1 MICIMSEPR
10 FDLPVMIRTT
20 PRAKLALDRVVA
32 AVRASDRARW
42 KRKRATQEAV
52 FSAVWLWLEDM
63 GEAEVVD
70 AMARYLP
77 RLEAIMNGGEA
88 SPANGP
94 VPIDGPPDTIKAPP
108 PRRVT
113 VRGYESPTPKRGRKG
128 G

>member
-1 MICIMSEPR
+1 MICIMSEAPR

-88 SPANGP
+88 SPASTPSSAGNGP
-94 VPIDGPPDTIKAPP
+94 KVTLHEDM
-108 PRRVT
+108 PRARA
-113 VRGYESPTPKRGRKG
+113 GKRKSG
-128 G
+128 GG